1 MKAKLAKVYYEYE
14 ECCDDYTKRMYI
26 STISDWE
33 ELDVKQLAALH
44 KFVRE
49 FNYRRSHDTGK
60 YIVLEEI
67 PNAMIFECIEKQML
81 KEKAALERAA
91 KLDKLRELDKK
102 KKEMDRKLK
111 KELREQAMFAKL
123 SKKYAGATT

>member
-14 ECCDDYTKRMYI
+14 ECANDYIKRMYI

-33 ELDVKQLAALH
+33 ELDVKQLTALH

-49 FNYRRSHDTGK
+49 YNYRRAHDAGK
-60 YIVLEEI
+60 FIVLEEV
-67 PNAMIFECIEKQML
+67 PNSMIFDCIANQMA
-81 KEKAALERAA
+81 KEKAALEKAA
-91 KLDKLRELDKK
+91 KLDKQRALDKK

-111 KELREQAMFAKL
+111 KEARELVTFQRLA
-123 SKKYAGATT
+123 KKYAAKA